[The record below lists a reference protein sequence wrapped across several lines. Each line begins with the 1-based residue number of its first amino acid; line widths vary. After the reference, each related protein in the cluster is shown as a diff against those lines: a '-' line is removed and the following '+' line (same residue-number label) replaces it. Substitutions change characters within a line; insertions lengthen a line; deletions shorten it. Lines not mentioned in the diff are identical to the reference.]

1 LYHFFEQPKKER
13 PSNGE
18 VVSGYTAGLSTHVQS
33 ATAPPAKKVL
43 EGVLEKL
50 KK

>member
-1 LYHFFEQPKKER
+1 VTLKDSLLLP
-13 PSNGE
+13 
-18 VVSGYTAGLSTHVQS
+18 GLSAHVQS